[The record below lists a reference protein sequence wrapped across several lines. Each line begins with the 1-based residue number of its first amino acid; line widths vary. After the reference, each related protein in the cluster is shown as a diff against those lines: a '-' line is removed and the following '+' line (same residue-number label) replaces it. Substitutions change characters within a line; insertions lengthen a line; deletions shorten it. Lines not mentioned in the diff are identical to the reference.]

1 MIHRIALDDCPL
13 VNDIIVLDET
23 KYQPKQEFPIYVTSH
38 DDTSA
43 TTDSDFTLSWYQ
55 LVVTTSSLESSNTV
69 MFLNNELLF
78 IGIDRKKTT
87 GSLAQWMNCEKKNIK
102 NI

>member
-55 LVVTTSSLESSNTV
+55 LVVTTSSLESSNTL
-69 MFLNNELLF
+69 MFLNILNTENVEL
-78 IGIDRKKTT
+78 
-87 GSLAQWMNCEKKNIK
+87 SIK
-102 NI
+102 NIFNNKIKDHSL

>member
-23 KYQPKQEFPIYVTSH
+23 KYQPKQEFPIYVTTH
-38 DDTSA
+38 NDTSA

-55 LVVTTSSLESSNTV
+55 LVVTTSSLESSNTL

-78 IGIDRKKTT
+78 ILNTENVELSIKKIFINKIKDH
-87 GSLAQWMNCEKKNIK
+87 SL
-102 NI
+102 

>member
-13 VNDIIVLDET
+13 MDAIIVLDET
-23 KYQPKQEFPIYVTSH
+23 KYQPKQEFPIYVTTH
-38 DDTSA
+38 NDTAA

-55 LVVTTSSLESSNTV
+55 LVVTTSSLELSNTL

-78 IGIDRKKTT
+78 ILNTENVELTIKKIFSNKIKDH
-87 GSLAQWMNCEKKNIK
+87 SL
-102 NI
+102 

>member
-1 MIHRIALDDCPL
+1 MIHRVALDDCPL

-55 LVVTTSSLESSNTV
+55 LVVTTSSLESSNTL

-78 IGIDRKKTT
+78 ILNTENVEL
-87 GSLAQWMNCEKKNIK
+87 SIK
-102 NI
+102 NIFNNKIKDHLL

>member
-1 MIHRIALDDCPL
+1 MIHRITLDDCPL

-55 LVVTTSSLESSNTV
+55 LVVTTSSLESSNTL

-78 IGIDRKKTT
+78 ILNTENVELSIKKIFINKIKDH
-87 GSLAQWMNCEKKNIK
+87 SL
-102 NI
+102 

>member
-1 MIHRIALDDCPL
+1 MIHRIALDDCSL
-13 VNDIIVLDET
+13 MDDIIVLDET

-55 LVVTTSSLESSNTV
+55 LVVTTSSIQSSNE
-69 MFLNNELLF
+69 LNFFVIDLTARKNTKLEELT
-78 IGIDRKKTT
+78 IKKYLVT
-87 GSLAQWMNCEKKNIK
+87 K
-102 NI
+102 